1 MHCLY
6 QNPGNISSSYHHYEL
21 EMKAKIS
28 SYAAEKSNKAA
39 ITNFSADLTN
49 WMIKSHFEM
58 EEKHNNIRFWE

>member
-1 MHCLY
+1 
-6 QNPGNISSSYHHYEL
+6 
-21 EMKAKIS
+21 MKAKIS